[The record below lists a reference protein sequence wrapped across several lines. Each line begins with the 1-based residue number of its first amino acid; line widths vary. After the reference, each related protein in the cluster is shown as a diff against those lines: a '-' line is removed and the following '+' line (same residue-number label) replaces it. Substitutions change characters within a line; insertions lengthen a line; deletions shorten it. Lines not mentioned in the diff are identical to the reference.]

1 MNRKQVKRNQHYV
14 PQSYLKRF
22 TIEGEKSLLW
32 NYDKTRK
39 DFMRT
44 PSSINRV
51 CCEDYYYYQIDE
63 AGEVNHTKLEDEISN
78 VERIGNNLLD
88 KIINMHAMP
97 YVYLSPEEKGQL
109 AFYISLMLTRGPGFR
124 DVINHMHGDLAV
136 MSLAM
141 SCGKG
146 ILDDAPEIIK
156 QLVNEKDLFRVVR
169 PQVHSFV
176 SLPFMIQGANEISR
190 SLLSKEWYLL
200 LSPSDSDFI
209 TSDNPV
215 SFFSKTGLIDSMGPA
230 HKDSVVLF
238 PVSPSL
244 CLVIEKN
251 KNVNLEINVLQ
262 TSAVHQ
268 MKINRHTFINAMNN
282 VFSFRRNEWMR
293 HFGLD
298 LPSSSQ
304 CDIFDGVRE
313 GKFQVIK
320 NPYRKLK

>member
-1 MNRKQVKRNQHYV
+1 MNRKQIKRNQHYV

-78 VERIGNNLLD
+78 IERIGNNLLD

-124 DVINHMHGDLAV
+124 DAINHMHGDLAA
-136 MSLAM
+136 MSLPM
-141 SCGKG
+141 SYGKG
-146 ILDDAPEIIK
+146 MLDDAPEIIK
-156 QLVNEKDLFRVVR
+156 KLVDEKGLFSVVQ
-169 PQVHSFV
+169 PHVHSFV
-176 SLPFMIQGANEISR
+176 SLPFMIQGANEIAK
-190 SLLSKEWYLL
+190 SLLSKEWFLL
-200 LSPSDSDFI
+200 LSSSDSYFI

-230 HKDSVVLF
+230 HKDSVVIF
-238 PVSPSL
+238 PVSPRL
-244 CLVIEKN
+244 CLVIEMDKS
-251 KNVNLEINVLQ
+251 VNLEINVLQ

-268 MKINRHTFINAMNN
+268 MEINRLVFRGAMNN
-282 VFSFRRNEWMR
+282 VFSFRRTEWIKR
-293 HFGLD
+293 FGLD
-298 LPSSSQ
+298 LVGGSQ
-304 CDIFDGVRE
+304 RVIFEGVRKE
-313 GKFQVIK
+313 NFQVIK